1 MATTQTNPGAKAL
14 HWLNDIPR
22 VKPGSPEHATL
33 LAGGYGLTVEDA
45 KEIVAARKAD
55 PNSYTIPELRKAEA
69 LLAAFAAKPKVT
81 STREM
86 WHRPLPAA

>member
-1 MATTQTNPGAKAL
+1 MAKDNTNPGAKAL
-14 HWLNDIPR
+14 HWFNDIPR
-22 VKPGSPEHATL
+22 VKPGSPEHAVL

-45 KEIVAARKAD
+45 KEIVASRKAD
-55 PNSYTIPELRKAEA
+55 PNSYSLPELRKAEA
-69 LLAAFAAKPKVT
+69 LLQAFNAKPKPT